1 MEALYGKIRE
11 EACVEEKERDERGRT
26 YREHLERSKEPR
38 SFKRLK
44 FGIHEERRF
53 SYFDP
58 TILAKTGVGKN
69 LVSVSNKDVST
80 FSIVDMSC
88 AL

>member
-1 MEALYGKIRE
+1 MWKRRRE
-11 EACVEEKERDERGRT
+11 M
-26 YREHLERSKEPR
+26 REGELTVNIFERSKERR

-69 LVSVSNKDVST
+69 LVSVST
-80 FSIVDMSC
+80 EMSQ
-88 AL
+88 LLV